1 MPLSRPITSLELWP
15 IRPFPSPDFIED
27 SSIHISSANLNS
39 TWLIVFY
46 EFCPSPVSVTSSS
59 VTCLRYC
66 IHLRS
71 LTGAAINPRECR
83 EHANERR
90 CLRTQ
95 YGRRTVWPLEL
106 PSPACTSQCPTSGAR
121 DVMFNEGAWIA
132 FDWRAW
138 CISYWLFSPTC
149 AERYQTQ
156 FLRAALGKLW
166 LGEGGTSFGSC
177 YGRGELCHVDH
188 VAICSVLPR
197 TRGFRNG
204 MDSDRFTK
212 ALKLCN
218 TILYDC
224 CDTNAGLTYWS
235 HDGFWNKS
243 VGVWSRDGIHP
254 NTHTGRKLYKNS
266 MRWITLKTAGQVYK
280 LHNIEP
286 K

>member
-27 SSIHISSANLNS
+27 SSIRISSANLNS

-177 YGRGELCHVDH
+177 YGRGELGRA
-188 VAICSVLPR
+188 VARAWPRGSRGNLFSVAQDQ
-197 TRGFRNG
+197 GFSKRHG
-204 MDSDRFTK
+204 LWQVHQGTQTVQHYFVWLLWHERWFD
-212 ALKLCN
+212 
-218 TILYDC
+218 ILVSWWV
-224 CDTNAGLTYWS
+224 L
-235 HDGFWNKS
+235 
-243 VGVWSRDGIHP
+243 
-254 NTHTGRKLYKNS
+254 
-266 MRWITLKTAGQVYK
+266 
-280 LHNIEP
+280 E
-286 K
+286 